1 MRIAILVYESLHS
14 NYMINQLLKARPG
27 EVVGVV
33 RSDCLIHGKTLPQ
46 SLWYLVRHSG
56 LRFVGR
62 KAVEL
67 FQYRAVALIYQLLGR
82 RKVPALRA
90 MAKENDVPL
99 VGSKDINSP
108 QTMEVIRSWR
118 PDLVISVYLNQRI
131 KAPLIALPKLG
142 CINIHPALLPRN
154 RGLFPYF
161 WVLANG
167 DEETGVTVHR
177 VDEKFDTGGIIL
189 QERLPVR
196 PEDTIQSLAYRSC
209 VLGADML
216 VEAVRLIEEGTAPSI
231 SQDGSLASYFSWPR
245 RADLRRFR
253 QQRRSF
259 GSMLELLRYM

>member
-1 MRIAILVYESLHS
+1 MRIVILTYESLHS
-14 NYMINQLLKARPG
+14 NYMINQFLRARPG
-27 EVVGVV
+27 EVVGIV
-33 RSDCLIHGKTLPQ
+33 RSDCLIHGKSSLQ
-46 SLWYLVRHSG
+46 SIWYLARRSG

-67 FQYRAVALIYQLLGR
+67 FQYRAIALIYQLLGR

-90 MAKENDVPL
+90 MAREHDVPL
-99 VGSKDINSP
+99 VGSADVNNP
-108 QTMEVIRSWR
+108 QTMEIIRSWQ

-131 KAPLIALPKLG
+131 KAPLIALPEIG
-142 CINIHPALLPRN
+142 CTNIHPALLPRN

-167 DEETGVTVHR
+167 DEETGVTVHW
-177 VDEKFDTGGIIL
+177 VDEEFDTGGIIL

-216 VEAVRLIEEGTAPSI
+216 VESVRLIEEGTAPGI
-231 SQDGSLASYFSWPR
+231 HQDESQASYFSWPK

-253 QQRRSF
+253 ERRRSF
-259 GSMLELLRYM
+259 GTMLELLRYM